1 MISMVNMFFPLGY
14 EDVNLKN
21 DKSKYSYWGRGYGKT
36 MFLKYHCHQTALSVN
51 KDTIG
56 IEDLSN
62 LGIYWRPDTSFS
74 QLLTEAWLGKFW
86 STAFKTYMSL
96 SLIIEFV
103 KLTNNLLSE
112 NFLFFR

>member
-1 MISMVNMFFPLGY
+1 
-14 EDVNLKN
+14 
-21 DKSKYSYWGRGYGKT
+21 
-36 MFLKYHCHQTALSVN
+36 CHQTALSVN

-112 NFLFFR
+112 KSPVFSLKEKINNLKLPDTISEG